1 MEEICEITLNLKRPP
16 SSPLDLRL
24 EPPDPTDS
32 EFGLQRLENI
42 VPENSWISRTVR
54 PYVRSKVPRLRW
66 TPDLHDV
73 FLHAVH
79 RLGGEEKATPKL
91 VLETMDVR
99 GLTISH
105 VKSHLQMYRSM
116 KQEQMIQEAA
126 RAAKKND
133 RINKKTEE
141 PTHHN
146 RQLHP
151 RHPQGNFEEKNKVG
165 WTGKQKDIIAYHH
178 QHKYDQGHASNNNH
192 EEDGSIGVTSE
203 CQIRKPKSYI
213 ICTGLLKSC
222 SPQESGYEMHKEIEM
237 HKELPTEYTAN
248 ERMVPSLKYSKE
260 PLKSYA
266 AVAADSQIEVVD
278 SSLSLSLFRN
288 ASKPLKLKDDDYCT
302 NLTSCTTTDHGFGL
316 SLDITSS
323 SSTLS

>member
-24 EPPDPTDS
+24 EPPDPTDT

-133 RINKKTEE
+133 KVTQKIEE

-146 RQLHP
+146 RQQHR
-151 RHPQGNFEEKNKVG
+151 RHPQGNYEEKNKLG
-165 WTGKQKDIIAYHH
+165 WTGKQKDIIEYHH
-178 QHKYDQGHASNNNH
+178 HHKADQSYASNNNH
-192 EEDGSIGVTSE
+192 ENDGSIVVISE

-237 HKELPTEYTAN
+237 NKELPNEYTGN
-248 ERMVPSLKYSKE
+248 ECMVPSSQHYSQQT
-260 PLKSYA
+260 LKSYA
-266 AVAADSQIEVVD
+266 AADHQNEVVD

-288 ASKPLKLKDDDYCT
+288 ASKPLKLKDDDYYA
-302 NLTSCTTTDHGFGL
+302 NLTSDTTDHGIGL

-323 SSTLS
+323 CSSTLS

>member
-24 EPPDPTDS
+24 EPPDPTDT

-54 PYVRSKVPRLRW
+54 PYVRSKVPRLPW

-79 RLGGEEKATPKL
+79 RLGGEEILFGSFLLVYGITKATPKL

-105 VKSHLQMYRSM
+105 VKSHLQHR
-116 KQEQMIQEAA
+116 
-126 RAAKKND
+126 R
-133 RINKKTEE
+133 
-141 PTHHN
+141 HH
-146 RQLHP
+146 
-151 RHPQGNFEEKNKVG
+151 QGNYEEKNKLG
-165 WTGKQKDIIAYHH
+165 WTGKQKGIIEYHH
-178 QHKYDQGHASNNNH
+178 HHKADQSYASNNHH
-192 EEDGSIGVTSE
+192 ENDGSIVVTSE

-237 HKELPTEYTAN
+237 NKDLPNEYTGS
-248 ERMVPSLKYSKE
+248 ERMIPGSHYSQQ

-266 AVAADSQIEVVD
+266 AADHQNEVVD

-288 ASKPLKLKDDDYCT
+288 ASKPLKLKYDDSYT
-302 NLTSCTTTDHGFGL
+302 NLTSGTTDHGFGL

-323 SSTLS
+323 CSSTLR

>member
-24 EPPDPTDS
+24 EPPDPTDT

-54 PYVRSKVPRLRW
+54 PYVRSKVPRLPW

-79 RLGGEEKATPKL
+79 RLGGEEK
-91 VLETMDVR
+91 TMDVR

-105 VKSHLQMYRSM
+105 VKSHLQ
-116 KQEQMIQEAA
+116 EHEAGT
-126 RAAKKND
+126 D
-133 RINKKTEE
+133 D
-141 PTHHN
+141 
-146 RQLHP
+146 P
-151 RHPQGNFEEKNKVG
+151 RNYEEKNKLG
-165 WTGKQKDIIAYHH
+165 WTGKQKGIIEYHH
-178 QHKYDQGHASNNNH
+178 HHKADQSYASNNHH
-192 EEDGSIGVTSE
+192 ENDGSIVVTSE

-237 HKELPTEYTAN
+237 NKDLPNEYTGS
-248 ERMVPSLKYSKE
+248 ERMIPGSHYSQQ

-266 AVAADSQIEVVD
+266 AADHQNEVVD

-288 ASKPLKLKDDDYCT
+288 ASKPLKLKYDDSYT
-302 NLTSCTTTDHGFGL
+302 NLTSGTTDHGFGL

-323 SSTLS
+323 CSSTLR